1 MNLIETTDFKE
12 LRSIELQVGPM
23 CNMHCRHCQQ
33 MPEKSVSLHYEE
45 PTGDVLQFFDNFIR
59 FSQQKQFIETARG
72 NIEPM
77 FRIMFYGGE
86 ALLYWK
92 VWRKI
97 VEHFTNKYNIL
108 SNDVFRF
115 VVTTNG
121 TFINEKF
128 VEFANKYELFVVFSY
143 DAPYPFAVR
152 DYVSDEV
159 CERVNRIKKV
169 KILSSGSAYNCDPLL
184 TYKCLKAKF
193 PNAMYK
199 PGMEINRTF
208 AEMPEDTDT
217 YDFEKLRVVVRK
229 LVIGAKMKD
238 GFCLHGIR
246 NMLQVKINPALNF
259 YHNTKTGICLSG
271 KHIIAITPKGDVS
284 FCYNTY
290 DKLGT
295 LRDDSL
301 ESIQEKATAIWKKL
315 YDPAC
320 DSCEGRDICYFGC
333 ARLLRDENNH
343 AYNCE
348 KFRKPFYQILR
359 EEAMQLANPLTDEE
373 VAWFQK
379 QEKIMEQQV
388 QEFLLEG
395 KRKGSQQ

>member
-1 MNLIETTDFKE
+1 MNLVDTIDFKE

-23 CNMHCRHCQQ
+23 CNMRCRHCQQ
-33 MPEKSVSLHYEE
+33 MPDKSVALHFQY
-45 PTGDVLQFFDNFIR
+45 PTDDVMRFFDNFIK
-59 FSQQKQFIETARG
+59 FSQQEKFIEKAKG
-72 NIEPM
+72 SLEPM

-92 VWRKI
+92 VWKDI
-97 VEHFTNKYNIL
+97 VKHFTDKYNLL

-121 TFINEKF
+121 TFIDESF

-143 DAPYPFAVR
+143 DAPHPFAVR

-169 KILSSGSAYNCDPLL
+169 KVLSSGSAYNCDPLL
-184 TYKCLKAKF
+184 AYKCLQAKF

-208 AEMPEDTDT
+208 AEMPEDTDR
-217 YDFEKLRVVVRK
+217 YDFDKLRLIVRK

-238 GFCLHGIR
+238 AFCLHGIR
-246 NMLQVKINPALNF
+246 NMLQAKINPATNF
-259 YHNTKTGICLSG
+259 YHNTKTGICVSC
-271 KHIIAITPKGDVS
+271 KHIIAITPNGDVS

-295 LRDDSL
+295 IRDDSM
-301 ESIQEKATAIWKKL
+301 ESIHEKAVAVWKKL

-320 DSCEGRDICYFGC
+320 DTCSGRDICYFGC

-348 KFRKPFYQILR
+348 NFRKPFYQILK
-359 EEAMQLANPLTDEE
+359 EEVMRLGTPLTSEE
-373 VAWFQK
+373 ISWYRE
-379 QEKIMEQQV
+379 QEKIMEHQV
-388 QEFLLEG
+388 QEFLEEG
-395 KRKGSQQ
+395 KRKGK